1 MKSVTITITG
11 AAGQIGYSLLPRLAS
26 GELFG
31 KDTIVNLNLLEIPA
45 ALKALDGIIMELED
59 CAFSNLGTI
68 KKTSDLEEGFT
79 DADWCLLVG
88 AMPRREGMERSDLL
102 MANSKIF
109 YEQGAAIGS
118 FANDYANIIV
128 VGNPANTN
136 ALVGST
142 RDSNTTH
149 QWQAMTML
157 DAHRAESMMASY
169 IGMPVR
175 NVKNMIIWGNHSP
188 TMVPDAF
195 NTNVEVAIDRDGE
208 WIFNK
213 FLVNV
218 QNRGSSV
225 IKARGLSSALSAAN
239 AIVDTIKRTK
249 FNSSIHYTENNLGQ
263 RWTTAIRSTGEYGIS
278 KDIFFGLPV
287 FTSGSEVKK
296 VLTVKSIVIDKS
308 LQHFIDISEKELL
321 EERKTI
327 EHLLLK

>member
-31 KDTIVNLNLLEIPA
+31 KDTIVNLNLLEIPSA
-45 ALKALDGIIMELED
+45 IEALDGIVMELED
-59 CAFSNLGTI
+59 CAFSNLGI
-68 KKTSDLEEGFT
+68 VKKTSDIEEGFT
-79 DADWCLLVG
+79 GADWCLLVG

-109 YEQGAAIGS
+109 YEQGAAIGL
-118 FANDYANIIV
+118 FANDYANVLV

-142 RDSNTTH
+142 RDLNTTH

-157 DAHRAESMMASY
+157 DAHRAESMLADY

-175 NVKNMIIWGNHSP
+175 NVKNMIVWGNHSP
-188 TMVPDAF
+188 TMVPDVF
-195 NTNVEVAIDRDGE
+195 STNVEMTIDRDGE
-208 WIFNK
+208 WIFNH
-213 FLVNV
+213 FMPIV

-225 IKARGLSSALSAAN
+225 IKARGSSSALSAAN
-239 AIVDTIKRTK
+239 AIVDTIRRTK
-249 FNSSIHYTENNLGQ
+249 SNSPTHYIENNFGQ
-263 RWTTAIRSTGEYGIS
+263 RWTTAIRSVGDYGIS

-287 FTSGSEVKK
+287 FTSGSERKEIIPVRTLD
-296 VLTVKSIVIDKS
+296 VHPSI
-308 LQHFIDISEKELL
+308 QHFINLSEKELL
-321 EERKTI
+321 EERKVI
-327 EHLLLK
+327 EHLLS